1 MLLLMAGLGATIAAK
16 SASSLHQTVL
26 LGATTSS
33 SQNTCAAIVKEEN
46 ENDDNNNNKLPPPP
60 PQRRSESM
68 SVESTNPTAAT
79 CACNEMHHAILHV
92 PTMLH
97 VMSNALLQRK
107 DHEQYLLLIQSQHHT
122 HRFEMAA
129 LQQSMGFTI
138 SNLQD
143 QLNDLRNTVEKM
155 QEEQQKKRPPS
166 LREHWM
172 SFSASL
178 YDHLPVQL
186 LDIPNMKCES
196 QHAIFLAALLLLPTI
211 LVVLLK
217 ILIIKK
223 GTSKQQTKRT
233 AHPYANSYSPY
244 SHHHPTSP
252 TSTSM
257 VIPNLSTADSCSS
270 PSLGSVYS
278 QKSSPATPCP
288 PYIAIPAVHRRMT
301 TAMTIEQMARDA
313 DDQHPHGDHL
323 PLPLPPPPL
332 IPPLYHQE
340 DTITVKTE
348 SYPDKTK
355 LEHVLKRKARI
366 LSRRLRSMARKAKKS
381 PAVRFFLGT
390 AFLAVLGT
398 SLINMAPLNWKLHEF
413 SSLDGTAHP
422 IQLIIELII
431 TFSVFVAAGYRLSY
445 CSSGISTTDAG
456 TCTPNK
462 RSTIR
467 RHRSLIRGPST
478 VRSNG
483 SSSSSSRSAVFRRQ
497 RRPSKRSLFARSR

>member
-26 LGATTSS
+26 LGATTST

-60 PQRRSESM
+60 QRQSD
-68 SVESTNPTAAT
+68 SVSAEPTNPTAAA

-92 PTMLH
+92 PTMLQ
-97 VMSNALLQRK
+97 MSNAILRRK
-107 DHEQYLLLIQSQHHT
+107 DHEQYLSLLESQQQAHHS
-122 HRFEMAA
+122 EMLK
-129 LQQSMGFTI
+129 LQQSMDFTI

-143 QLNDLRNTVEKM
+143 KLNELRNAIEKM
-155 QEEQQKKRPPS
+155 QEEEQQKKRPPS
-166 LREHWM
+166 LRDYLM
-172 SFSASL
+172 SSSSSL
-178 YDHLPVQL
+178 YDPLPVQL
-186 LDIPNMKCES
+186 LDMSHMKSEP
-196 QHAIFLAALLLLPTI
+196 QHAIFLVILLLLPTI
-211 LVVLLK
+211 VVVLLK
-217 ILIIKK
+217 ILIKK
-223 GTSKQQTKRT
+223 GTSKHQKKRT
-233 AHPYANSYSPY
+233 T
-244 SHHHPTSP
+244 HHNGYNYNHCHPTSP
-252 TSTSM
+252 NSTSM
-257 VIPNLSTADSCSS
+257 GIPNLSTADSCSS

-445 CSSGISTTDAG
+445 CSSGISTNDAG